1 MKKIFIIL
9 AVAVFGIL
17 SSCKKSEFAA
27 AYPDP
32 SKIATTT
39 VEKQFAGFMQSN
51 AAYIVPS
58 YWNYFVDLRT
68 SLLNYTQAIG
78 WVNTPGQYVAPAS
91 GNSDVWSNYYTFLAQ
106 YRAFQLVFAAQSEA
120 DQQSKRI
127 YMIAATIYFYDYTE
141 RCVDLHGDI
150 PWSKAGMIITNGG
163 NYGISYAPYDKA
175 TDIYTAMLDGLKG
188 FSDELNTVSVTP
200 GVQTLFKNQDF
211 VNNGS
216 MDLWKKYCNSLRIRM
231 LTRVSGVSSLTS
243 RASTEIGAI
252 LGNSTSYPI
261 LTTNSDNILIDIYSQ
276 SSGFNSQGWQSG
288 LESAGWGGNYAGKL
302 MIDHMN
308 ANQDPRERVL
318 FEPGV
323 GNPGVYIG
331 VDPLAS
337 SGDQTAMVNA
347 AINSIY
353 NRSTLTRNW
362 WFPGILLTA
371 AEVQLYVAEYYLKA
385 GNSAA
390 AQAAYENGI
399 TQSVNFFYSAR
410 ALSQD
415 NTSGPVT
422 PTSPSEIAAYIASP
436 GISWTAASSTASK
449 LALIGTQKW
458 IHLNICE
465 PYEDWA
471 EYRRLKIPTL
481 NFWAD
486 NSKPSNS
493 LPPARWI
500 YPADEE
506 ANNGA
511 NWSAVSSQDTPNTK
525 LFWDVN

>member
-17 SSCKKSEFAA
+17 SSCKKSEFAS

-58 YWNYFVDLRT
+58 YYHYFVDLRT

-78 WVNTPGQYVAPAS
+78 WINSPGQYVAPAA
-91 GNSDVWSNYYTFLAQ
+91 GNTDVWNNYYGFLAQ
-106 YRAFQLVFAAQSEA
+106 YRAFQGVFAAQSQA
-120 DQQSKRI
+120 DQQLKRI

-141 RCVDLHGDI
+141 RNVDLHGDI
-150 PWSKAGMIITNGG
+150 PWSKAGMIIPNGG
-163 NYGISYAPYDKA
+163 NYVASYAAYDNA
-175 TDIYTAMLDGLKG
+175 TSIYTAMLDGLKG
-188 FSDELNTVSVTP
+188 FSDELNSISVSS
-200 GVQTLFKNQDF
+200 GVQALFKNQDI
-211 VNNGS
+211 VNYGS
-216 MDLWKKYCNSLRIRM
+216 LDLWKKYSNSLRMRM
-231 LTRVSGVSSLTS
+231 LTRVSGVSSLSS
-243 RASTEIGAI
+243 RASTEMGAI
-252 LGNSTSYPI
+252 LGNPSSYPI
-261 LTTNSDNILIDIYSQ
+261 LTTNSDNILINVYSQ

-308 ANQDPRERVL
+308 ANSDPRERCI
-318 FEPGV
+318 FQPGDSAK
-323 GNPGVYIG
+323 GVFIG
-331 VDPLAS
+331 VDPLANVS
-337 SGDQTAMVNA
+337 NQTLMVNGA
-347 AINSIY
+347 FNALI

-371 AEVQLYVAEYYLKA
+371 AEVQFYAAEYYMKA

-399 TQSVNFFYSAR
+399 TQSVKFFYAAR

-415 NTSGPVT
+415 NSSGSLT
-422 PTSPSEIAAYIASP
+422 PTSPSEIATYIASP
-436 GISWTAASSTASK
+436 GISWTANASK
-449 LALIGTQKW
+449 LQLIATQKW

-465 PYEDWA
+465 PYENWA
-471 EYRRLKIPTL
+471 EIRRLKLPALT
-481 NFWAD
+481 FWVD

-493 LPPARWI
+493 LPPSRWI

-506 ANNGA
+506 ANNTA
-511 NWSAVSSQDTPNTK
+511 NWSAVSSQDQANNK
-525 LFWDVN
+525 IFWDVN

>member
-32 SKIATTT
+32 SKIANTT

-68 SLLNYTQAIG
+68 SLLNYTQVIG
-78 WVNTPGQYVAPAS
+78 WINAPGQYVAPAS
-91 GNSDVWSNYYTFLAQ
+91 GNSDVWSNYYGFLAQ
-106 YRAFQLVFAAQSEA
+106 YRAFQKVFAAQSEA
-120 DQQSKRI
+120 DQQLKRI

-141 RCVDLHGDI
+141 RSVDLHGDI

-163 NYGISYAPYDKA
+163 NYGISYAAYDNA
-175 TDIYTAMLDGLKG
+175 TSIYTTMLDGLKG
-188 FSDELNTVSVTP
+188 FSDELNSISVDA
-200 GVQTLFKNQDF
+200 GVKTLFKNQDF

-216 MDLWKKYCNSLRIRM
+216 MDLWKKYCNSLRMRM
-231 LTRVSGVSSLTS
+231 LTRVSGVSSLSS
-243 RASTEIGAI
+243 RASSEMGAI
-252 LGNSTSYPI
+252 LGNSSSYPI
-261 LTTNSDNILIDIYSQ
+261 LTTNSDNIQIDIYSQ

-308 ANQDPRERVL
+308 ANKDPRERVL

-323 GNPGVYIG
+323 GSPGVYIG
-331 VDPLAS
+331 VNPLAS
-337 SGDQTAMVNA
+337 ISDQTLMVNA
-347 AINSIY
+347 GVNSIY

-371 AEVQLYVAEYYLKA
+371 AEVQFYVAEYYLKA

-399 TQSVNFFYSAR
+399 AQSVNFFYGVR

-415 NTSGPVT
+415 NTSGSVT
-422 PTSPSEIAAYIASP
+422 PTSPSEIATYIASS
-436 GISWTAASSTASK
+436 GISWTGNANK
-449 LALIGTQKW
+449 LQLIATQKW

-465 PYEDWA
+465 PYEGWA
-471 EYRRLKIPTL
+471 EIRRLKLPALT
-481 NFWAD
+481 FWTD
-486 NSKPSNS
+486 NSKPNNS

-506 ANNGA
+506 ANNSA
-511 NWSAVSSQDTPNTK
+511 NWAAVSSTDLPATK

>member
-27 AYPDP
+27 AYPNP
-32 SKIATTT
+32 AKIATTT

-51 AAYIVPS
+51 ASYIVPS

-78 WVNTPGQYVAPAS
+78 WINAPGQYVAPAS
-91 GNSDVWSNYYTFLAQ
+91 GNSDVWGNYYSFLAQ
-106 YRAFQLVFAAQSEA
+106 YRAFQGVFAAQSQA
-120 DQQSKRI
+120 DQTLKRI
-127 YMIAATIYFYDYTE
+127 YMIAATIYLYDYTE
-141 RCVDLHGDI
+141 RSVDLHGDI
-150 PWSKAGMIITNGG
+150 PWSKAGMIIPNAG
-163 NYGISYAPYDKA
+163 NYGASYAPYDKA
-175 TDIYTAMLDGLKG
+175 TAIYTAMLDGLKG
-188 FSDELNTVSVTP
+188 FSDELNSISVDA
-200 GVQTLFKNQDF
+200 GVQVLFKNQDI

-216 MDLWKKYCNSLRIRM
+216 MSLWKKYCNSLRLRM
-231 LTRVSGVSSLTS
+231 LTRVSGVASLSS
-243 RASTEIGAI
+243 RASSEMGAI
-252 LGNSTSYPI
+252 LGNSASYPI
-261 LTTNSDNILIDIYSQ
+261 LTTNSDNILINIYSQ

-288 LESAGWGGNYAGKL
+288 LESAGWGGNYAGKA

-308 ANQDPRERVL
+308 ANKDPRERVM

-323 GNPGVYIG
+323 GSPGVYIG
-331 VDPLAS
+331 VDPVANS
-337 SGDQTAMVNA
+337 SVQTTMVNG
-347 AINSIY
+347 AINALY

-371 AEVQLYVAEYYLKA
+371 AEVQFYVAEYYQKA

-399 TQSVNFFYSAR
+399 TQSVNFFYSVR

-415 NTSGPVT
+415 NTSGSPT
-422 PTSPSEIAAYIASP
+422 PLAPNEIATYIASS
-436 GISWTAASSTASK
+436 GISWTGNANK
-449 LALIGTQKW
+449 LLLIATQKW
-458 IHLNICE
+458 ITLNICE
-465 PYEDWA
+465 PYEGWA
-471 EYRRLKIPTL
+471 EYRRLKLPAL
-481 NFWAD
+481 SFWAD
-486 NSKPSNS
+486 SSKPSNS

-506 ANNGA
+506 ANNAA
-511 NWSAVSSQDTPNTK
+511 NWSTVSAQDTPSIK